1 VCVRVQSKLLVPF
14 ALAPPTSRPS
24 TGAPKRMTPAPPSA
38 AFEGQPAA
46 LSIGVERRTATGVVT
61 REFKAPDDTQ
71 VSVCERE
78 RERERERTGWAHTG
92 GRATACCSS
101 LHLSGNLRL
110 G

>member
-1 VCVRVQSKLLVPF
+1 MCVRVQSKLLVPF

-78 RERERERTGWAHTG
+78 RERERGPG
-92 GRATACCSS
+92 GLTREEGPRRAAPPCTCRAI
-101 LHLSGNLRL
+101 
-110 G
+110 